1 MARRGGRGLRATLP
15 NQTLRSCQTSPRDGP
30 LYDDLRVE
38 KHLPSRGG
46 KKDWNRNSS
55 RMAEMVSPRQE
66 NRNLGRRAVV
76 SSHGPSEMWA
86 PWLLTYEKEL
96 QEQTTR
102 LRNLAGGGGAA
113 PGAPVPLPFGLTA
126 GSGPRILDRGRG
138 RSRSP
143 ERSKLRGMAGKPSQ
157 EGPLCGRPFWFGDT
171 NSATP
176 ESTSHSYY
184 GRSQSRRQRP
194 NQAASEL
201 NPGQPTLPTSKN
213 TGAEEPLR
221 SPVEA
226 KDLEVEA
233 QSSPSR
239 FKHDNPTSLR
249 EQLAAES
256 FLAPT
261 ILAAGK
267 PIVFGFMDE
276 NRKPPHSS
284 FTVR

>member
-1 MARRGGRGLRATLP
+1 MARRAGRGLRATLP
-15 NQTLRSCQTSPRDGP
+15 SQTLRSYQNSPRDGP
-30 LYDDLRVE
+30 VYDDLRVE

-66 NRNLGRRAVV
+66 NRNLGQRAVV
-76 SSHGPSEMWA
+76 SSHGPSEIWA

-96 QEQTTR
+96 QEQTAR
-102 LRNLAGGGGAA
+102 LRNLAG
-113 PGAPVPLPFGLTA
+113 GAPVPLPFGAAA

-138 RSRSP
+138 RSRSQ
-143 ERSKLRGMAGKPSQ
+143 ERSQLRGMAGKPSL
-157 EGPLCGRPFWFGDT
+157 EGPLCGRPFWLGGTD
-171 NSATP
+171 SATP

-184 GRSQSRRQRP
+184 GRSQSPRRPRP
-194 NQAASEL
+194 KQAAEMEL
-201 NPGQPTLPTSKN
+201 HPGQPTLANKN
-213 TGAEEPLR
+213 RGPEEALR
-221 SPVEA
+221 SPMKAPKEEA
-226 KDLEVEA
+226 EA

-256 FLAPT
+256 FLAPN

-276 NRKPPHSS
+276 NRKPPQSS